1 MRFTLMFLVIFI
13 SVFALN
19 TFSGRLMAA
28 NNEEIVIENAEMR
41 LTLGLDGQARGLL
54 HKASGLECLYPGT
67 GIPAFSIT
75 QYRPYDNELQLK
87 YPANPRVFGAD
98 SVYREGD
105 HLMVSFELINIVATI
120 GIKVTDSYIGFTIEK
135 LDHRIPEFGDKLK
148 TTVDELVLLQLPV
161 KNRENFGEWLNV
173 VWDKDVAVNLLA
185 TDPATRV
192 DAVKNEGYTLLRA
205 GAISEVKGLGV
216 GAALITTSTN
226 NLLNCIDQVEHD
238 FNLPRGVES
247 RRKEGYKFSYYETWD
262 ITPQNVDEHI
272 AFAKK
277 GGFRA
282 IQIVWTA
289 FASTIGHFPWR
300 PEYPNGMKDLQMVIR
315 KINDA
320 GMIAGAHFWYNKAMK
335 KDLYVSP
342 VPDYR
347 LNLSRNFTLAASLD
361 KNAATVMVEE
371 TPEGCTMD
379 DERRILKIGSELI
392 EYTGYTNERPYQF
405 TGCTRGAL
413 NSTASEYSQGY
424 KFGLL
429 DVDTWTI
436 WVRFDQRTSIQDEVA
451 KRIGELYNEA
461 GFQFVYFDGA
471 EDIPQPY
478 WYNTSISQLKVYNA
492 FQPAPAFSEGA
503 LKSHFS
509 WHLLSRGNAFDTF
522 SPEVIKQATREHP
535 LDEVKFVTQ
544 DFTSINFGWIN
555 YVVPSSKTMGMQP
568 DMYEY
573 VYSKA
578 AAWDCP
584 VSLEGKLDALK
595 AHPRTSDNLEA
606 MRRWEVARLSNFFTE
621 EQKAG
626 LKKPMQEYT
635 LLVDEK
641 GKLELQQYSQIVDAA
656 GAKSSVRAFVFSRSG
671 KTWVSYWHTSGEGKL
686 KLEMNASKVH
696 LYKELGKE
704 VRIQKEKGFVT
715 VPAGNIHYLE
725 FDLPKE
731 VAVAIFRNA
740 RMLVST
746 K

>member
-1 MRFTLMFLVIFI
+1 MRFTLKFLIVCIF
-13 SVFALN
+13 SFAIN

-28 NNEEIVIENAEMR
+28 NHEGIVIENSEMR
-41 LTLGLDGQARGLL
+41 LVIGHNGQALSLL
-54 HKASGLECLYPGT
+54 HKNSGQECLCPGT
-67 GIPAFSIT
+67 GMPAFSIT

-87 YPANPRVFGAD
+87 YPANPRVFAAD
-98 SVYREGD
+98 SVFREGD
-105 HLMVSFELINIVATI
+105 HLVVSFELINIVATI
-120 GIKVTDSYIGFTIEK
+120 GIKVTGSYIGFTIEK
-135 LDHRIPEFGDKLK
+135 LDHRIPEFGDRLK
-148 TTVDELVLLQLPV
+148 TIVDEIVLLQLPV

-173 VWDKDVAVNLLA
+173 VWDKNVAVNLLA
-185 TDPATRV
+185 TDPATRI
-192 DAVKNEGYTLLRA
+192 DAVKNEGYHLLRA

-216 GAALITTSTN
+216 GVALIVTDKS
-226 NLLNCIDQVEHD
+226 NLLNCIDQVEQD
-238 FNLPRGVES
+238 FILPRGVES
-247 RRKEGYKFSYYETWD
+247 RRKEEYKYSYYETWD

-315 KINDA
+315 KINEA

-342 VPDYR
+342 IPDYR
-347 LNLSRNFTLAASLD
+347 LNLSRNFTLAVPLD
-361 KNAATVMVEE
+361 KISTTVMVEE
-371 TPEGCTMD
+371 SPIGCTMD
-379 DERRILKIGSELI
+379 DERRILKIGNELI
-392 EYTGYTNERPYQF
+392 AYTGYTDERPYQF

-429 DVDTWTI
+429 DVDTWPI
-436 WVRFDQRTSIQDEVA
+436 WVRFDQRTSIQEEVA
-451 KRIGELYNEA
+451 ERIGKLYREA

-492 FQPAPAFSEGA
+492 FQSAPAFSEGA

-509 WHLLSRGNAFDTF
+509 WHILSRGNAFDTF

-535 LDEVKFVTQ
+535 LDEVKFVAQ

-555 YVVPSSKTMGMQP
+555 YVVPSAKTMGMQP

-573 VYSKA
+573 VCSKA

-584 VSLEGKLDALK
+584 VSLEGKLEALK
-595 AHPRTSDNLEA
+595 VHPRTNDNLEA
-606 MRRWEVARLSNFFTE
+606 MRRWEDARLNNFFTE
-621 EQKAG
+621 EQKSE

-635 LLVDEK
+635 LLIDEK
-641 GKLELQQYSQIVDAA
+641 GKLELQRYSQIIGAA
-656 GAKSSVRAFVFSRSG
+656 GAKSSVRAFAFSRLG
-671 KTWVSYWHTSGEGKL
+671 KTYVMYWHTSGEGKL
-686 KLEMNASKVH
+686 KLELNAARVT
-696 LYKELGKE
+696 LYKQLGNKI
-704 VRIQKEKGFVT
+704 RVT
-715 VPAGNIHYLE
+715 KAGAGVVVPLGDRHYLE
-725 FDLPKE
+725 TDLDRDK
-731 VAVAIFRNA
+731 VILAFKSAK
-740 RMLVST
+740 LL
-746 K
+746 